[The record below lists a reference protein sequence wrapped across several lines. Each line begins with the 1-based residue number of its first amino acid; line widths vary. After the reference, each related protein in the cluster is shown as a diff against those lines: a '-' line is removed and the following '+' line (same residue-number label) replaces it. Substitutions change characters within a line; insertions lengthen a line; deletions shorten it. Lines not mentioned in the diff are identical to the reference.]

1 MAKITNQGTI
11 YTTADLKQFAR
22 TGSMGQFSEAVFG
35 VLVYVEKLEKR
46 NKELEALLT
55 EAKKKLEAQKA

>member
-1 MAKITNQGTI
+1 MARITDQGTV
-11 YTTADLKQFAR
+11 YTTQDLKQFAR

-35 VLVYVEKLEKR
+35 ALVYIEQLEKR